1 MLKMM
6 KHCKAGVP
14 FEVMGI
20 MLGEVVDEY
29 TVECVDVFA
38 MPQLASTVSVEAIDP
53 AYQVHMMEMLQQ
65 VGRHEVCVGW
75 YHSHPGFGCW
85 MSMVDVKTQK
95 SFETQSERAVGV
107 VIDPI

>member
-38 MPQLASTVSVEAIDP
+38 MP
-53 AYQVHMMEMLQQ
+53 
-65 VGRHEVCVGW
+65 
-75 YHSHPGFGCW
+75 
-85 MSMVDVKTQK
+85 
-95 SFETQSERAVGV
+95 
-107 VIDPI
+107 

>member
-1 MLKMM
+1 MQAESVRFPDTSEAVRISPLAMLKMM

-53 AYQVHMMEMLQQ
+53 AYQVNMMEML
-65 VGRHEVCVGW
+65 
-75 YHSHPGFGCW
+75 
-85 MSMVDVKTQK
+85 
-95 SFETQSERAVGV
+95 
-107 VIDPI
+107 